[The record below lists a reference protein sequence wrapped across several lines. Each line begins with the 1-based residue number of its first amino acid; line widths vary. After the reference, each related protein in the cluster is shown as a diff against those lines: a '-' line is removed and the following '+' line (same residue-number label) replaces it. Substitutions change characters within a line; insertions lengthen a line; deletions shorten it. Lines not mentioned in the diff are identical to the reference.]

1 MKTSKK
7 LLSFFLAVVMVVT
20 TCSVGFT
27 AFAQDNK
34 NSIWSASS
42 EAEDAFNTLNGLA
55 DEFLPGALMGIE
67 LVSNGVYEKYAKELG
82 KSASDLTQEE
92 KDDIAA
98 KVTLQDI
105 LAVLQPTLLNAIGGT
120 SQQAYVDDVLKGLA
134 YGGAEYYDYLL
145 KYITRHTTDENGDR
159 VLEYLTYEK
168 DEDGN
173 YKLDENGNKIEK
185 YVANPENS
193 EKVLDESSMTF
204 FTLYALCKNYKDDT
218 E

>member
-1 MKTSKK
+1 
-7 LLSFFLAVVMVVT
+7 MVVT

-134 YGGAEYYDYLL
+134 YGGAEYYD
-145 KYITRHTTDENGDR
+145 
-159 VLEYLTYEK
+159 
-168 DEDGN
+168 
-173 YKLDENGNKIEK
+173 
-185 YVANPENS
+185 
-193 EKVLDESSMTF
+193 
-204 FTLYALCKNYKDDT
+204 
-218 E
+218 